1 MAAYHTR
8 SNSLPSRQHPLVPEF
23 DAQLSRLRSSEDA
36 SSSSTSLSGKLSGL
50 QDLHDCLDKLLL
62 LPLNQAALSKQQKE
76 KLVDELL
83 DGSLRLLDICNTAKD
98 ALQQTGESTQEL
110 RSIIRRRHG
119 GESSLS
125 SEVKKF
131 LLNSRKVVRKALRK
145 AMGNKCAFGV
155 LNKDEEILSV
165 LREVQSNS
173 FRIIVFLHLR
183 AKVEKLVTG
192 ADAGLNLLMSY
203 KMKKSDNTLAENAQN
218 ELQKLEMC
226 IQDLEEGVENL
237 YRSLIKTRVSLLNI
251 LNH

>member
-192 ADAGLNLLMSY
+192 FQVD
-203 KMKKSDNTLAENAQN
+203 
-218 ELQKLEMC
+218 EL
-226 IQDLEEGVENL
+226 
-237 YRSLIKTRVSLLNI
+237 
-251 LNH
+251 